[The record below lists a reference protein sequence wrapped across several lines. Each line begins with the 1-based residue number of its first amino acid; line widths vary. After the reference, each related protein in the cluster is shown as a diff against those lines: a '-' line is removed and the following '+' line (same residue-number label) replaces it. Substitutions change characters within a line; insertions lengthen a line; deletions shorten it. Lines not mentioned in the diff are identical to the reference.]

1 VLAEFMVMW
10 IWENALQDEFLEVDS
25 ANDGGYVLLSNIFSA
40 AAE

>member
-1 VLAEFMVMW
+1 MW

-25 ANDGGYVLLSNIFSA
+25 ANDSGYVLLSNIFSA

>member
-1 VLAEFMVMW
+1 VLAEFMEMW

-25 ANDGGYVLLSNIFSA
+25 ANDGGSVLLSNIFSA